1 MVLLY
6 SFLANGL
13 SKSAS
18 LNNLSSRTHSS
29 IKPKRSNSGRKTVEQ
44 EETLPTDKNGNS
56 DDVLAKDGYRNGNDS
71 QDDVFVVELEKGDSG
86 IGVGLIDGLVRD
98 KFSV

>member
-1 MVLLY
+1 M
-6 SFLANGL
+6 
-13 SKSAS
+13 
-18 LNNLSSRTHSS
+18 
-29 IKPKRSNSGRKTVEQ
+29 EQ

-56 DDVLAKDGYRNGNDS
+56 DDGLAKDGYRNGNDS

-98 KFSV
+98 KFSVWLIVIQPCLKPFFHVVITVKWFVEYTYI